1 MMAIKRIGYEAMQ
14 LHGAR
19 LSRLEEQAPKVRVF
33 GLLLKLFRNEKWT
46 PFRTSCLCNFDT
58 ELKSDRPEDRTA
70 AVYRIIADMMS
81 PFAFPCPTAMATRIV
96 SHNIRHG
103 GGKG

>member
-1 MMAIKRIGYEAMQ
+1 MQ

-33 GLLLKLFRNEKWT
+33 GLLLKLFRNEKWP

-81 PFAFPCPTAMATRIV
+81 PFAFPMPHRNGLPDRIPQHPARRGERITRLA
-96 SHNIRHG
+96 N
-103 GGKG
+103 